1 MQDYDFDL
9 QSIQAVRD
17 LARKGKIAANQ
28 LAHYDEEQIDRIL
41 RNMVKVAEENA
52 QVLASMAVEE
62 TGFGKVCDKVYKNHI
77 ASALLYEEIRDKK
90 TIGVIDADE
99 KNQVISIAEP
109 VGLLMGIVPSTNPT
123 STVIYKAMIALKA
136 RNAIVFSPHPAAAKC
151 TGMAIQLMNQAAVEA
166 GAPENVIQGITLS
179 SMAATNE
186 LMHAPEVAMIIAT
199 GGPGM
204 VKAA

>member
-77 ASALLYEEIRDKK
+77 ASALLYDC
-90 TIGVIDADE
+90 
-99 KNQVISIAEP
+99 
-109 VGLLMGIVPSTNPT
+109 LLYT
-123 STVIYKAMIALKA
+123 SRCV
-136 RNAIVFSPHPAAAKC
+136 
-151 TGMAIQLMNQAAVEA
+151 
-166 GAPENVIQGITLS
+166 
-179 SMAATNE
+179 
-186 LMHAPEVAMIIAT
+186 
-199 GGPGM
+199 
-204 VKAA
+204 

>member
-62 TGFGKVCDKVYKNHI
+62 TGFGKVCGTGWF
-77 ASALLYEEIRDKK
+77 SARTYPRPRSLLPAVRPR
-90 TIGVIDADE
+90 
-99 KNQVISIAEP
+99 AEFLP
-109 VGLLMGIVPSTNPT
+109 TRWRWRPRFPT
-123 STVIYKAMIALKA
+123 S
-136 RNAIVFSPHPAAAKC
+136 
-151 TGMAIQLMNQAAVEA
+151 
-166 GAPENVIQGITLS
+166 
-179 SMAATNE
+179 AATCCCRKNCISRCGS
-186 LMHAPEVAMIIAT
+186 AWYC
-199 GGPGM
+199 
-204 VKAA
+204 